1 MIDIMKQG
9 LGHRT
14 PPTRPRLRSN
24 ERPNGAFKRQPL
36 SVRFPVCKFHSIGDV
51 LSLAGVVYS
60 A

>member
-9 LGHRT
+9 LGRHA
-14 PPTRPRLRSN
+14 PTRPRLRSN
-24 ERPNGAFKRQPL
+24 ERPSGAFERQPL
-36 SVRFPVCKFHSIGDV
+36 SVRFPVCKFHFIGDV